1 VALTVLCAGCSAP
14 EREQVEAEVRGII
27 GSRAADGAWRVS
39 LVKMGGRWSVTLD
52 GPGHS
57 TLSFVAESGSLRDS
71 FAGALGGGSAAHGS
85 AAHGPTQGARAEVPA
100 SVTRDRH
107 RCASCARSFDVIYE
121 TVPDE
126 AQEIVSVACPY
137 CWTTSAV
144 LVGESAAFTQAF
156 LAEKTEP

>member
-14 EREQVEAEVRGII
+14 EREQVEAEVRGVI
-27 GSRAADGAWRVS
+27 GSRAADGAWRIS
-39 LVKMGGRWSVTLD
+39 LVKMGSRWSVTLD

-57 TLSFVAESGSLRDS
+57 ALSFVAESGSLRDS
-71 FAGALGGGSAAHGS
+71 FARALGGGSAAHG
-85 AAHGPTQGARAEVPA
+85 PTRGARGEVPA
-100 SVTRDRH
+100 SMTRDRH

-144 LVGESAAFTQAF
+144 LVGEAAAFTQAF